1 MKALIGAL
9 SNGDINGMV
18 ILVSVMVQWY
28 RDDCSL

>member
-18 ILVSVMVQWY
+18 ILVSVMVQ
-28 RDDCSL
+28 